1 MTQIKAEQ
9 EKQEIQDYNDDY
21 THPSH
26 NQGKKFEIIEQ
37 NLLELSAEPA
47 SKTAGKTLE
56 LSIEEEES
64 KSKEL
69 AAAKKQS
76 AKFQEAK
83 AKEDKASAEE
93 AKASAE
99 TMKKIADAAKVAQE
113 AQEQADFVKKNIRPD
128 GTLFKMGVR
137 YFPDGEPVA
146 GVNLA

>member
-1 MTQIKAEQ
+1 MTQIKAQQ

-26 NQGKKFEIIEQ
+26 NQGKKFEIVEQ
-37 NLLELSAEPA
+37 NMVELSTEPA
-47 SKTAGKTLE
+47 SKTAGSTLE
-56 LSIEEEES
+56 LSSEEEES

-69 AAAKKQS
+69 VAAKKQS

-83 AKEDKASAEE
+83 AEE

-113 AQEQADFVKKNIRPD
+113 AQEQAEYVKKNIRPD